1 MEGIEKSENRG
12 RQTVALALPEN
23 EEAQA
28 VVNNWIL
35 FGIFQACLT

>member
-12 RQTVALALPEN
+12 SQTVALALPEK
-23 EEAQA
+23 EAQA
-28 VVNNWIL
+28 VVNNLIW